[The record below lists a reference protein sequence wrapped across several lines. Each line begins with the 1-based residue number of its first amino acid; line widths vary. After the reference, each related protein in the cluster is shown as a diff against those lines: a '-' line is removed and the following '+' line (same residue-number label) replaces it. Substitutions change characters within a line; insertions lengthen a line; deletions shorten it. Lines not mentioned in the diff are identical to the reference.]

1 MCVCV
6 SVNVVWVVVGVRV
19 GFGFEGGVFEG
30 WGMGVV
36 LEDKGVR
43 VG

>member
-1 MCVCV
+1 MCLCV
-6 SVNVVWVVVGVRV
+6 HVVWVVVGLGWVRV
-19 GFGFEGGVFEG
+19 RGGVFEG

-36 LEDKGVR
+36 LGDKGVR